1 MLIDKNIKNIA
12 NKKFDDNRLYND
24 FENILSMRKMDNPA
38 MGLFAILFAETSAG
52 SEAELNRVLVI
63 DYSEYVNCNTP
74 IGVCSPHLGH
84 SFKETPL

>member
-24 FENILSMRKMDNPA
+24 FENILSMRKMDNPV

-52 SEAELNRVLVI
+52 SEAELN
-63 DYSEYVNCNTP
+63 
-74 IGVCSPHLGH
+74 
-84 SFKETPL
+84 SFGYRLQ